1 MGFIY
6 WFILYFVSRSK
17 LPWEGSSCEV
27 HVGPLKYWGH
37 AHCYDEGLRNIDGY
51 DESQLV
57 HIGVAD
63 PKVARIGDWLHRRNT
78 IMSEMDQLWPAG
90 TAPCVG
96 VPYVQ

>member
-1 MGFIY
+1 MTGGPE
-6 WFILYFVSRSK
+6 L
-17 LPWEGSSCEV
+17 ESSCEV

-37 AHCYDEGLRNIDGY
+37 AHCYDEGLLHIDGY

-63 PKVARIGDWLHRRNT
+63 PKVAGIGDQVHRRNT
-78 IMSEMDQLWPAG
+78 IMTFNGPLWPAD
-90 TAPCVG
+90 TAPRVG